1 MRRTFLI
8 GLALLLVAAAFQV
21 TGCRK
26 VVEEAAENA
35 VEQATGVEVEQD
47 GDSVTITSE
56 DDEGGQVTITT
67 GEGAEV
73 PDEFPDD
80 FPVYDGEITGSS
92 SVASPDGSMIVVTVE
107 TRDDFDTVKEFF
119 EKAFADEG
127 WDIVFQ
133 MSSSEGGSQGISY
146 TLEKDE
152 RNATLTIDTSDG
164 VTTISHMVVAGT
176 E

>member
-1 MRRTFLI
+1 MRRTL
-8 GLALLLVAAAFQV
+8 LVAMALLLAIAAMQV

-26 VVEEAAENA
+26 VAEEAAEQA
-35 VEQATGVEVEQD
+35 VEQATGVDVEQD

-56 DDEGGQVTITT
+56 DDEGGQVNITT

-80 FPVYDGEITGSS
+80 FPLYDGDVTGSS
-92 SVASPDGSMIVVTVE
+92 SVASPDGSMVVVTVE
-107 TRDDFDTVKEFF
+107 TKDDFDTVKDFF
-119 EKAFADEG
+119 DKAFADEG
-127 WDIVFQ
+127 WNVIFQ

-152 RNATLTIDTSDG
+152 RNATLTIDTTDG
-164 VTTISHMVVAGT
+164 VTTITHTVMADT